1 MLRDFIKC
9 TTIKERIKY
18 VSGTYFEQWSDAEL
32 DAVMDIM
39 GIKNECNSTVKRDKY
54 NTILNKYSNKF
65 NEIVMINTTNIFN
78 NNKNNQ

>member
-54 NTILNKYSNKF
+54 NTILNTLNSKLKQQG
-65 NEIVMINTTNIFN
+65 MGKTA
-78 NNKNNQ
+78 

>member
-39 GIKNECNSTVKRDKY
+39 GIKNECNSTVKKDKY
-54 NTILNKYSNKF
+54 NTILNTLNSKLQQQGMGK
-65 NEIVMINTTNIFN
+65 TA
-78 NNKNNQ
+78 